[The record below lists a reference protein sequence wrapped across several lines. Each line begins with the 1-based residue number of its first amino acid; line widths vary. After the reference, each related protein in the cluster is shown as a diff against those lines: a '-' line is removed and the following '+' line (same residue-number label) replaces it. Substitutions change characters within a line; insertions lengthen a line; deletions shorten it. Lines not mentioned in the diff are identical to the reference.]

1 LRPTRCPRP
10 SRAIRA
16 DTDKVASEI
25 DQVENGFER
34 VSSQLAR
41 FRSTTADFVT
51 ASPPRLPLPAARAYR
66 ARAWTRSTSSSP
78 HHRGIGKLDLRLI
91 VGPQGGRSF
100 LTRGDGAIAAD
111 LSDRREPARSGGR
124 AMGALGGRI
133 DVARQQRRH
142 FRSGAD
148 RTGGR
153 RLVEGWERTMRVNLT
168 ASAELCRLARA
179 PLPQAWWGGRIVNV
193 ASRAAYRGDSPQHW
207 HYAASKAGMIGMTKS
222 IARGYAGEGILAF
235 AVCPGFTMTGM
246 AEDYLES
253 RGGSKLLADIP
264 LGRVASAEEVAET
277 VRWLAVDAPP
287 SATGAVIDVNGA
299 SFVR

>member
-1 LRPTRCPRP
+1 MDPLN
-10 SRAIRA
+10 I
-16 DTDKVASEI
+16 
-25 DQVENGFER
+25 
-34 VSSQLAR
+34 L
-41 FRSTTADFVT
+41 VT
-51 ASPPRLPLPAARAYR
+51 G
-66 ARAWTRSTSSSP
+66 TS
-78 HHRGIGKLDLRLI
+78 RGIGKSIFTSLSAHKV
-91 VGPQGGRSF
+91 VGHSSRG
-100 LTRGDGAIAAD
+100 GDGAIAAD
-111 LSDRREPARSGGR
+111 LSDPAGARALWWE

-133 DVARQQRRH
+133 DV
-142 FRSGAD
+142 
-148 RTGGR
+148 
-153 RLVEGWERTMRVNLT
+153 LVNNAGIFEAAPIEQPDEAWVEAWERTMRVNLT
-168 ASAELCRLARA
+168 ASAELCRLAVLHFR
-179 PLPQAWWGGRIVNV
+179 QRGGGGRIVNV

-246 AEDYLES
+246 AEEYLES